1 MAILGK
7 IREKSIVLILVI
19 GMALFAFVISGV
31 FDGAG
36 TMSQEPVAI
45 VGDEKIN
52 IEQFSRRVDAVE
64 RNTGMSNF
72 QAVNTVWDQVIT
84 EYSFSQLQDD
94 LGLEVG
100 RGHVE
105 NFIAN
110 SPGFRQDS
118 RFQNALGEFDLVAFT
133 DFINDS
139 KRNNPDMYRQWQL
152 QEESIQS
159 NISKQLYI
167 TMIRAGIYH
176 TAFDGKVVHALE
188 NDKISISYVKVP
200 YSSIPDSLV
209 TVTDRNIKKYIDTH
223 SSDFE
228 VEESR
233 AIRYVKFDEVA
244 SVEDNLAIENELKK
258 LLEPQVIFNETSG
271 LEETFASFSQTDNIQ
286 EFIAE
291 YSEVSYA
298 ETYQTK
304 AQLGTYANTLF
315 ELKEGE
321 VFGPYKDGSQFKLSR
336 MIDVDRGGSVKARH
350 ILFAYAGSQNASS
363 EVTRTKEEAR
373 REAYRVLRLVR
384 SKVEGFADLARTYS
398 DGPSKNRGGDLGF
411 FRRGDM
417 VEAFNDYAFAKPIG
431 SMGVVETDFGFHII
445 ELQEKEDVVLIASV
459 VKKIV
464 PSEDTSNE
472 VFRTATEFEIDSKK
486 NGFTSAAESSGYD
499 PRSAA
504 NLSLME
510 ENIPGLGAQ
519 RNIVKWTF
527 EEETSLNDIKRFDL
541 IGGGYVVA
549 ELTDATAEGN
559 SSVADAKNRVLPI
572 LLQDKKYQL
581 LISKFGDNANLKNL
595 AEEYGQT
602 ISTSSAIN
610 AAAGSIAGAGT
621 EPFVV
626 GSGFS
631 LQMNET
637 SALIQ
642 GKQGVFV
649 FEVDLFEEAAP
660 LRSYEGYSSLLNEEV
675 INRLRPLI
683 IDEVIRDQYEVV
695 DNRFDYF

>member
-7 IREKSIVLILVI
+7 IREKSIVLIVVI

-36 TMSQEPVAI
+36 AMSQEPVAI
-45 VGDEKIN
+45 VGDEEVN

-64 RNTGMSNF
+64 RNTGMTNV
-72 QAVNTVWDQVIT
+72 QAVNMVWDQIVT
-84 EYSFSQLQDD
+84 EHSFDQLQEE
-94 LGLEVG
+94 LGLAVG
-100 RGHVE
+100 RDHVE
-105 NFIAN
+105 NFISN
-110 SPGFRQDS
+110 SPGFKQDS
-118 RFQNALGEFDLVAFT
+118 RFQNALGEFDIIAFT

-139 KRNNPDMYRQWQL
+139 KRNNPEIYRQWQL

-159 NISKQLYI
+159 SISKQLYT

-176 TAFDGKVVHALE
+176 TKLDGKAAHALE

-200 YSSIPDSLV
+200 YSSISDSLV
-209 TVTDRNIKKYIDTH
+209 GVTDRDIKKYINTH
-223 SSDFE
+223 TADFE

-233 AIRYVKFDEVA
+233 SIRYVVFDETA
-244 SVEDNLAIENELKK
+244 SVDDNLAIENELKK
-258 LLEPQVIFNETSG
+258 LLEPQVIFNEISES
-271 LEETFASFSQTDNIQ
+271 EEILPSFSQTDNLQ

-291 YSEVSYA
+291 YSEVPYD
-298 ETYQTK
+298 ETYQTR

-350 ILFAYAGSQNASS
+350 ILFAYAGSQSASS
-363 EVTRTKEEAR
+363 EVVRTKAEAR
-373 REAYRVLRLVR
+373 LEAYRVLRLAR
-384 SKVEGFADLARTYS
+384 AKGADFTELARTYS

-411 FRRGDM
+411 FKRGDM
-417 VEAFNDYAFAKPIG
+417 VEAFNDYAFASPIG
-431 SMGVVETDFGFHII
+431 SIGVVETDFGYHII
-445 ELQEKEDVVLIASV
+445 EVQEKEDVVLIASV

-464 PSEDTSNE
+464 PSEATSNE
-472 VFRTATEFEIDSKK
+472 VFRMATEFEIDSKK
-486 NGFTSAAESSGYD
+486 NGFASAAETSGND
-499 PRSAA
+499 PRIAE
-504 NLSLME
+504 NLSLMDE
-510 ENIPGLGAQ
+510 SIPSLGAQ
-519 RNIVKWTF
+519 RTIVKWAF
-527 EEETSLNDIKRFDL
+527 EEETRLNDIKRFDL

-549 ELTDATAEGN
+549 ELTDVTPAGI
-559 SSVADAKNRVLPI
+559 SSVEDAQNRVRPI
-572 LLQDKKYQL
+572 LLQDKKYEL
-581 LISKFGDNANLKNL
+581 LVSKYGDNATL
-595 AEEYGQT
+595 AKLAKDYGQT

-610 AAAGSIAGAGT
+610 AAAGSIAGAGI

-631 LQMNET
+631 LEMNVT

-642 GKQGVFV
+642 GKQGIFV
-649 FEVDLFEEAAP
+649 LEVDLFEEATP
-660 LRSYEGYSSLLNEEV
+660 LRSYEGFSSLLSEEV
-675 INRLRPLI
+675 INSLPPLV
-683 IDEVIRDQYEVV
+683 DEVIRDQYEVV

>member
-1 MAILGK
+1 MAILGE
-7 IREKSIVLILVI
+7 IRKNSIVLIVVI

-45 VGDEKIN
+45 VGDEEVN
-52 IEQFSRRVDAVE
+52 IEQYSRRVDAVE
-64 RNTGMSNF
+64 RNTEMSNV
-72 QAVNTVWDQVIT
+72 QAVNTVWDQVVT
-84 EYSFSQLQDD
+84 EYSFDQLQEE

-118 RFQNALGEFDLVAFT
+118 RFQNALGDFDVVAFT

-139 KRNNPDMYRQWQL
+139 KRNNPEMYRQWQL

-159 NISKQLYI
+159 SISKQLYT
-167 TMIRAGIYH
+167 TMILAGIYH
-176 TAFDGKVVHALE
+176 TVFDGKVAHALE

-209 TVTDRNIKKYIDTH
+209 TITDRDIKKYINTH
-223 SSDFE
+223 SADFE

-233 AIRYVKFDEVA
+233 SIRYVVFDETA

-258 LLEPQVIFNETSG
+258 LLEPQVIFNEVSES
-271 LEETFASFSQTDNIQ
+271 EETLASFSQTDNVQ

-291 YSEVSYA
+291 YSELPYSEA
-298 ETYQTK
+298 YQTK

-321 VFGPYKDGSQFKLSR
+321 VFGPYKDSSQFKLSR
-336 MIDVDRGGSVKARH
+336 MMDVDRGGSVKARH
-350 ILFAYAGSQNASS
+350 ILFAYAGSQSASS
-363 EVTRTKEEAR
+363 EVTRTKAEAR
-373 REAYRVLRLVR
+373 REVYRVLRLAR
-384 SKVEGFADLARTYS
+384 AKGADFAELARTYS

-417 VEAFNDYAFAKPIG
+417 VESLNDYAFEKPIG
-431 SMGVVETDFGFHII
+431 SVGVVETDFGYHII
-445 ELQEKEDVVLIASV
+445 EVQDKEDVVLVASV

-464 PSEDTSNE
+464 PSEATSNE

-486 NGFTSAAESSGYD
+486 NGFTSAAETSGND
-499 PRSAA
+499 PRSATS
-504 NLSLME
+504 LSLME
-510 ENIPGLGAQ
+510 ESIPGLGAQ
-519 RNIVKWTF
+519 RTIVKWAF
-527 EEETSLNDIKRFDL
+527 EEETRLNDIKRFDL
-541 IGGGYVVA
+541 MGGGYVVA
-549 ELTDATAEGN
+549 ELTDATAAGT
-559 SSVADAKNRVLPI
+559 SSVEDAQNRVRPI
-572 LLQDKKYQL
+572 LLQDKKYEL
-581 LISKFGDNANLKNL
+581 LVSKYGDNATLANL
-595 AEEYGQT
+595 AEDYGQT

-621 EPFVV
+621 EPFIV
-626 GSGFS
+626 GTGFS

-649 FEVDLFEEAAP
+649 LEVDLFEEATP
-660 LRSYEGYSSLLNEEV
+660 LRSYEGYSSLLSEEV

-683 IDEVIRDQYEVV
+683 DEVIRDQYDVV

>member
-36 TMSQEPVAI
+36 TMSQDPVAI
-45 VGDEKIN
+45 VGDEKVN
-52 IEQFSRRVDAVE
+52 IEQYSRRVDALE
-64 RNTGMSNF
+64 RNTGMSNI
-72 QAVNTVWDQVIT
+72 QAVNTVWDQIVA
-84 EYSFSQLQDD
+84 EYSFKQMQEE
-94 LGLEVG
+94 LGLAIG

-105 NFIAN
+105 NFISN
-110 SPGFRQDS
+110 SPSFRQDS
-118 RFQNALGEFDLVAFT
+118 RFQNALGQFDIVAFT

-139 KRNNPDMYRQWQL
+139 KINNPELYRQWQL
-152 QEESIQS
+152 QEESIKS
-159 NISKQLYI
+159 SISKQLYA
-167 TMIRAGIYH
+167 TMIRSGIYH
-176 TAFDGKVVHALE
+176 TAFDGKAIHALE
-188 NDKISISYVKVP
+188 NDKISVSYVKVP

-209 TVTDRNIKKYIDTH
+209 NVSDREIKKYINVNSD
-223 SSDFE
+223 DFE
-228 VEESR
+228 VEEGRS
-233 AIRYVKFDEVA
+233 IRYVVFDEMA
-244 SVEDNLAIENELKK
+244 SVEDNLTIENELKK
-258 LLEPQVIFNETSG
+258 LLEPQVIFNEVSES
-271 LEETFASFSQTDNIQ
+271 EETLASFSQTDNVQ

-291 YSEVSYA
+291 YSDLPYT

-336 MIDVDRGGSVKARH
+336 MMDVDRGGSVKARH
-350 ILFAYAGSQNASS
+350 ILFAYSGSQSAST
-363 EVTRTKEEAR
+363 EVTRTKSEAR
-373 REAYRVLRLVR
+373 REAYRVLRLAR
-384 SKVEGFADLARTYS
+384 EKGADFAELAMTYS

-417 VEAFNDYAFAKPIG
+417 AEAFNNYAFTKPIG
-431 SMGVVETDFGFHII
+431 SVGVVETDFGYHIVEI
-445 ELQEKEDVVLIASV
+445 QEKEDVVLIASV

-464 PSEDTSNE
+464 PSEATSNE
-472 VFRTATEFEIDSKK
+472 VFRMATEFEIDCKK
-486 NGFTSAAESSGYD
+486 NGFTSAAESSGND
-499 PRSAA
+499 SRSAA
-504 NLSLME
+504 NLSLMQE
-510 ENIPGLGAQ
+510 SIPGLGVQ
-519 RNIVKWTF
+519 RAIIKWAF
-527 EEETSLNDIKRFDL
+527 EEETGLNDIKRFDL
-541 IGGGYVVA
+541 MGGGYVVV
-549 ELTDATAEGN
+549 ELTEVKAAGFSTVE
-559 SSVADAKNRVLPI
+559 DAKNRVLPT
-572 LLQDKKYQL
+572 LLQDKKYEL
-581 LISKFGDNANLKNL
+581 LVSKYGNNSTLSNLS
-595 AEEYGQT
+595 EDYGQI

-637 SALIQ
+637 SGLIK
-642 GKQGVFV
+642 GKQGVFLL
-649 FEVDLFEEAAP
+649 EVDLFEEADP
-660 LRSYEGYSSLLNEEV
+660 LRSYEGYSSLLSEEV

-683 IDEVIRDQYEVV
+683 DEVIRDQYDVV

>member
-7 IREKSIVLILVI
+7 IREKSIVLIVVI

-36 TMSQEPVAI
+36 AMSQEPVAI
-45 VGDEKIN
+45 VGDEEVN

-64 RNTGMSNF
+64 RNTGMTNV
-72 QAVNTVWDQVIT
+72 QAVNMVWDQIVT
-84 EYSFSQLQDD
+84 EYSFDQLQEE
-94 LGLEVG
+94 LGLAVG
-100 RGHVE
+100 RDHVE
-105 NFIAN
+105 NFISN
-110 SPGFRQDS
+110 SPGFKQDS
-118 RFQNALGEFDLVAFT
+118 RFQNALGEFDIIAFT

-139 KRNNPDMYRQWQL
+139 KRNNPEIYRQWQL

-159 NISKQLYI
+159 SISKQLYT

-176 TAFDGKVVHALE
+176 TALDGKAAHALE

-200 YSSIPDSLV
+200 YSSISDSLV
-209 TVTDRNIKKYIDTH
+209 GVTDRDIKKYINTH
-223 SSDFE
+223 TADFE

-233 AIRYVKFDEVA
+233 SIRYVVFDETA
-244 SVEDNLAIENELKK
+244 SVDDNLAIENELKK
-258 LLEPQVIFNETSG
+258 LLEPQVIFNEISES
-271 LEETFASFSQTDNIQ
+271 EEILPSFSQTDNLQ

-291 YSEVSYA
+291 YSEVPYD
-298 ETYQTK
+298 ETYQTR

-350 ILFAYAGSQNASS
+350 ILFAYAGSQSASS
-363 EVTRTKEEAR
+363 EVARTKAEAR
-373 REAYRVLRLVR
+373 LEAYRVLRLAR
-384 SKVEGFADLARTYS
+384 AKGADFAELARTYS

-411 FRRGDM
+411 FKRGDM
-417 VEAFNDYAFAKPIG
+417 VEAFNDYAFASPIG
-431 SMGVVETDFGFHII
+431 SIGVVETDFGYHII
-445 ELQEKEDVVLIASV
+445 EVQEKEDVVLIASV

-464 PSEDTSNE
+464 PSEATSNE
-472 VFRTATEFEIDSKK
+472 VFRMATEFEIDSKK
-486 NGFTSAAESSGYD
+486 NGFASAAETSGND
-499 PRSAA
+499 PRSAE
-504 NLSLME
+504 NLSLMDE
-510 ENIPGLGAQ
+510 SIPSLGAQ
-519 RNIVKWTF
+519 RTIVKWAF
-527 EEETSLNDIKRFDL
+527 EEETRLNDIKRFDL

-549 ELTDATAEGN
+549 ELTDVTPAGI
-559 SSVADAKNRVLPI
+559 SSVEDAQNRVRPI
-572 LLQDKKYQL
+572 LLQDKKYEL
-581 LISKFGDNANLKNL
+581 LVSKYGDNATL
-595 AEEYGQT
+595 AKLAKDYGQT

-610 AAAGSIAGAGT
+610 AAAGSIAGAGI

-631 LQMNET
+631 LEMNVT

-642 GKQGVFV
+642 GKQGIFV
-649 FEVDLFEEAAP
+649 LEVDLFEEATP
-660 LRSYEGYSSLLNEEV
+660 LRSYEGFSSLLSEEV
-675 INRLRPLI
+675 INSLRPLV
-683 IDEVIRDQYEVV
+683 DEVIRDQYEVV

>member
-7 IREKSIVLILVI
+7 IREKSIVLIVVI

-31 FDGAG
+31 FDGSGA
-36 TMSQEPVAI
+36 MSQEPVAI
-45 VGDEKIN
+45 VGDEEVN
-52 IEQFSRRVDAVE
+52 IELFSRRVDAVE
-64 RNTGMSNF
+64 RNTGMSNV
-72 QAVNTVWDQVIT
+72 QAVNTVWDQIVT
-84 EYSFSQLQDD
+84 EYSFDQLQKE
-94 LGLEVG
+94 LGLAVG
-100 RGHVE
+100 RDHVE
-105 NFIAN
+105 NFISN

-118 RFQNALGEFDLVAFT
+118 RFQNALGEFDVVAFT

-139 KRNNPDMYRQWQL
+139 QRNNPEVYRQWQL
-152 QEESIQS
+152 QEESIKS
-159 NISKQLYI
+159 SISKQLYL

-176 TAFDGKVVHALE
+176 TAFDGKAAHALE

-209 TVTDRNIKKYIDTH
+209 AVTDRDIKKYINTH
-223 SSDFE
+223 SDDFE

-233 AIRYVKFDEVA
+233 SIRYVVFEETA
-244 SVEDNLAIENELKK
+244 SVDDNLAIENELKK
-258 LLEPQVIFNETSG
+258 LLEPQVIFNEVSES
-271 LEETFASFSQTDNIQ
+271 EETLASFSQTENIQ

-291 YSEVSYA
+291 YSEVPYA

-315 ELKEGE
+315 ELEEGE
-321 VFGPYKDGSQFKLSR
+321 VFGPYKDGFQFKLSR

-350 ILFAYAGSQNASS
+350 ILFAYVGSQGASS
-363 EVTRTKEEAR
+363 EVNRTKAEAR
-373 REAYRVLRLVR
+373 REAYRVFSLARA
-384 SKVEGFADLARTYS
+384 KGADFAELARTYS

-431 SMGVVETDFGFHII
+431 SIGVVETDFGYHII
-445 ELQEKEDVVLIASV
+445 EVQEKEDVVLIASV
-459 VKKIV
+459 VKKIL
-464 PSEDTSNE
+464 PSEATSNE

-486 NGFTSAAESSGYD
+486 NGFTSAAETSAND

-504 NLSLME
+504 NLSLMD

-519 RNIVKWTF
+519 RTIVKWAF
-527 EEETSLNDIKRFDL
+527 EEETRLNDIKRFDL
-541 IGGGYVVA
+541 MGGGYVVA
-549 ELTDATAEGN
+549 ELTDVTAA
-559 SSVADAKNRVLPI
+559 SSSGVEDAQSRVRPI
-572 LLQDKKYQL
+572 LLQDKKYEL
-581 LISKFGDNANLKNL
+581 LFSKYGDNATLENL
-595 AEEYGQT
+595 AKDYGQT

-610 AAAGSIAGAGT
+610 AAAGSIAGAGI

-631 LQMNET
+631 LEMNET
-637 SALIQ
+637 SALLQ
-642 GKQGVFV
+642 GKQGIFV
-649 FEVDLFEEAAP
+649 LEVDLFEEATP
-660 LRSYEGYSSLLNEEV
+660 LRSYEGFSSLLSEEV
-675 INRLRPLI
+675 INSLRPLV
-683 IDEVIRDQYEVV
+683 DEVIRDQYEVV

>member
-31 FDGAG
+31 FDGSG
-36 TMSQEPVAI
+36 MISQEPVAI
-45 VGDEKIN
+45 VGDEKVN

-64 RNTGMSNF
+64 RNTGMSNV
-72 QAVNTVWDQVIT
+72 QAVNTVWDQVVT
-84 EYSFSQLQDD
+84 EYSFDQLKEK
-94 LGLEVG
+94 LGLAVG

-110 SPGFRQDS
+110 SPSFRQDS
-118 RFQNALGEFDLVAFT
+118 RFQNALGEFDIVAFT

-139 KRNNPDMYRQWQL
+139 KRNNPEMYRQWQL

-159 NISKQLYI
+159 SISKQLYT

-176 TAFDGKVVHALE
+176 SAFDGKSTHALE

-200 YSSIPDSLV
+200 YSSISDSLV
-209 TVTDRNIKKYIDTH
+209 TVTDRDIKKYIDAH

-233 AIRYVKFDEVA
+233 SIRYVVFDETA

-258 LLEPQVIFNETSG
+258 LLEPQIIFNEVSG
-271 LEETFASFSQTDNIQ
+271 SEETLASFSQTDNVQ

-291 YSEVSYA
+291 YSEVPYS
-298 ETYQTK
+298 ESYQTK
-304 AQLGTYANTLF
+304 AQLGMYANTLF

-336 MIDVDRGGSVKARH
+336 MMDVDRGGSVKARH
-350 ILFAYAGSQNASS
+350 ILFAYAGSQSASS

-373 REAYRVLRLVR
+373 REAYRVLRLAR
-384 SKVEGFADLARTYS
+384 AKGADFAELARTYS

-417 VEAFNDYAFAKPIG
+417 VEAFNDYAFAKSIG
-431 SMGVVETDFGFHII
+431 SIGVVETDFGYHII
-445 ELQEKEDVVLIASV
+445 EVQEKEDVVLIASV

-464 PSEDTSNE
+464 PSEATSNE

-486 NGFTSAAESSGYD
+486 NGFTSAAESSGND

-510 ENIPGLGAQ
+510 ESIPGLGAQ
-519 RNIVKWTF
+519 RTIVKWAFSEDTRI
-527 EEETSLNDIKRFDL
+527 NDIKRFDL

-549 ELTDATAEGN
+549 ELTDAKSAGT
-559 SSVADAKNRVLPI
+559 SSVEDAKNRVRPI
-572 LLQDKKYQL
+572 LLNDKKYEL
-581 LISKFGDNANLKNL
+581 LVSKYGDNATLANL
-595 AEEYGQT
+595 AEDYGQT

-626 GSGFS
+626 GTGFS

-649 FEVDLFEEAAP
+649 LEVDLFEEATP

-675 INRLRPLI
+675 ISRLRPLI
-683 IDEVIRDQYEVV
+683 DEVIREQYDVV